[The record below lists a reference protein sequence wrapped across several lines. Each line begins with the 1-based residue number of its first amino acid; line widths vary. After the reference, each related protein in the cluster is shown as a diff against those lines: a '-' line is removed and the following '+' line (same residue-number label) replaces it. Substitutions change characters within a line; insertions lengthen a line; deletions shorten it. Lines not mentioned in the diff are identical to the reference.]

1 MLLDLNNLAVQG
13 NTGTD
18 RPLPANTPAAQS
30 RSAGERSESG
40 QTSAA
45 GPAVVTKIS
54 AAALETSRAVNA
66 PEQAADGNRPGDAV
80 RATGSERQQTGP
92 QRATTEPAASPA
104 QRPGIDVVV

>member
-1 MLLDLNNLAVQG
+1 MLLDINNLAVQG
-13 NTGTD
+13 NSGAD
-18 RPLPANTPAAQS
+18 RLPSANTTAAQS

-80 RATGSERQQTGP
+80 KEPGSERQQAGP
-92 QRATTEPAASPA
+92 QQTTTDPAAAPA
-104 QRPGIDVVV
+104 QRPGIDVMV